1 MVTEIKFSI
10 IEDGKNM
17 GAALNGTE
25 DYDLESLAD
34 ILTGMY
40 MMENDSRRYNS
51 GKNMV
56 VKACKNLINS
66 I

>member
-1 MVTEIKFSI
+1 MVTDIKFSI

-17 GAALNGTE
+17 SATLNGTE
-25 DYDLESLAD
+25 DYDLEALAD

-56 VKACKNLINS
+56 IKSCKKLMDNI
-66 I
+66 